1 MCTRVVDGSASGSV
15 VVGAAVDV
23 VVSVDVVVV
32 VVVVVAGSVVVSV
45 VVVAASVVFHFFR
58 LKNINHLKYKGSTN
72 LSSGLV
78 PSVVWPLTERR
89 LRTKVAIFISIFLKE

>member
-1 MCTRVVDGSASGSV
+1 MCTRVVDGSASASV

-58 LKNINHLKYKGSTN
+58 LNTL
-72 LSSGLV
+72 LSFTSIKAISYGPGDMAHIIWLYD
-78 PSVVWPLTERR
+78 RR
-89 LRTKVAIFISIFLKE
+89 L

>member
-58 LKNINHLKYKGSTN
+58 LKNINHLKYKVG
-72 LSSGLV
+72 V
-78 PSVVWPLTERR
+78 
-89 LRTKVAIFISIFLKE
+89 RTFHQD